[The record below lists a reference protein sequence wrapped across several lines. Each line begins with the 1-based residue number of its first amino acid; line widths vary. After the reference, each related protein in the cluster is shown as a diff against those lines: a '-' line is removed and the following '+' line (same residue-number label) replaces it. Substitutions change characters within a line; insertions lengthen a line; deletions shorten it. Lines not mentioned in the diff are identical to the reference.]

1 MKKYLTL
8 IAVAAM
14 LVSCGENKSTQPK
27 DNGLQK
33 AEEKTQ
39 GAASRIAYIEVDSL
53 VTQLEMC
60 KEAKA
65 ALEAKGK
72 SCEQQ
77 IAAKQKAFQQA
88 YEAFG
93 QKMQSTGYSSQAEYE
108 AAQKNLQKIQ
118 EDGAR
123 LEQQL
128 GAQLAKE
135 QEEFNTRLHDAVQAY
150 LKTFN
155 ADKRYDMIISKSGDN
170 ILYANPSL
178 DITEEVIKG
187 INKRYSK
194 KDKAVAPKAE
204 K

>member
-1 MKKYLTL
+1 MKRYFTL
-8 IAVAAM
+8 VAIAAI

-27 DNGLQK
+27 ENGLQK
-33 AEEKTQ
+33 AEAKAQ
-39 GAASRIAYIEVDSL
+39 SASSRIAYVEVDSL

-65 ALEAKGK
+65 ALEAKSK
-72 SCEQQ
+72 SYEQQ

-88 YEAFG
+88 YESFG
-93 QKMQSTGYSSQAEYE
+93 KKMQSTGYGSQAEYE
-108 AAQKNLQKIQ
+108 AAQRNLQKMQ

-135 QEEFNTRLHDAVQAY
+135 QEEFNTRLHDTVQAY
-150 LKTFN
+150 LRILN
-155 ADKRYDMIISKSGDN
+155 ADNRYDMIISKSGDN
-170 ILYANPSL
+170 ILYSNPSL
-178 DITEEVIKG
+178 DITEEVVKG
-187 INKRYSK
+187 INKRYAK
-194 KDKAVAPKAE
+194 KGKSVAPTTE